1 MAIATTA
8 TPWAGVEESY
18 QRPQQE
24 EHHPFWEEIKP

>member
-24 EHHPFWEEIKP
+24 EQQFWEEIKP